1 MLKKKNYP
9 ILANRYKNKLCDA
22 CYLGFGIIWDI
33 NHKIDNYFPE
43 FISHKNFLFREK
55 IDSIASNPDAV
66 NTIRKIIHKLEQE
79 NSN

>member
-1 MLKKKNYP
+1 MHPAVTRLIKRVLRTCHHYGVKTSICGQAGSK
-9 ILANRYKNKLCDA
+9 
-22 CYLGFGIIWDI
+22 
-33 NHKIDNYFPE
+33 PE
-43 FISHKNFLFREK
+43 MAKFLFREK